1 MDRLQERAPAC
12 SGEIPEGVHNEER
25 RLAEVIGHGRCVR
38 GAGDSETIPA
48 TSARLDQKGGQNVVS
63 FG

>member
-1 MDRLQERAPAC
+1 MDRLQERAPAR
-12 SGEIPEGVHNEER
+12 SGEVLEGVHNEER
-25 RLAEVIGHGRCVR
+25 RLAELIGYGRCVR
-38 GAGDSETIPA
+38 DEGDSETIPA